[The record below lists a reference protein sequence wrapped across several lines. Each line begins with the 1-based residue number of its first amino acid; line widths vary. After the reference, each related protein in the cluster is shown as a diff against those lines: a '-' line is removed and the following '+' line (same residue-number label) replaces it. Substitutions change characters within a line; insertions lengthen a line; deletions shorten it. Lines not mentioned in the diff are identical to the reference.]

1 MIDKIKL
8 KKFKLDKDPRLVIGL
23 LDGEFGH
30 VFRTPDKFYEY
41 SYVLED
47 VVRGRYVIVSYSPK
61 FSNASG
67 LTIEL
72 NPSRFKSLNELV
84 GFVSLFGSVSD
95 FEISRIDFNSDI
107 TAPFSEVFRFLI
119 VQNKMSRDVFSYGN
133 QRCGVVFGNKPEVII
148 VYDKAFELSQKI
160 KYRFKHLKGQSPDQL
175 TRFEVRNFKNTVKVK
190 SFEDI
195 HEYVDVNPFE
205 KIRSYSLKDV
215 PELKPRSL
223 GLYLR
228 FLELLNEDGLHHA
241 RKELGQG
248 GNFSSAYEKY
258 LTDQFVS
265 ERLFK
270 QHKHELREF
279 LNG

>member
-8 KKFKLDKDPRLVIGL
+8 KKFKLDKDPRQVIGL

-47 VVRGRYVIVSYSPK
+47 AVSGRYVIVSYSPK

-72 NPSRFKSLNELV
+72 NPSRFKSLNDLV
-84 GFVSLFGSVSD
+84 EFVSLFGSVSD

-107 TAPFSEVFRFLI
+107 IAPFSEVFRFLI

-223 GLYLR
+223 GLYLK

-248 GNFSSAYEKY
+248 GNFSSVYEKY

-265 ERLFK
+265 DQLFK
-270 QHKHELREF
+270 QHKRELKEF
-279 LNG
+279 ISG